1 MCRRSTIN
9 IIVFVAGLGACSP
22 ALAGGRVLSAT
33 LPPVIVKAAFDA
45 TENVLI
51 ISGRNFGESR
61 PTVLLADEALEVKRF
76 SPHEV
81 SATLPR
87 GLTHATYGIT
97 VITNH
102 PRTRAASGPFS
113 VTLPGAGRK

>member
-1 MCRRSTIN
+1 MYRRSTIN
-9 IIVFVAGLGACSP
+9 IILLVASLGAGSL
-22 ALAGGRVLSAT
+22 ALAGGRVLPAN
-33 LPPVIVKAAFDA
+33 LPPVIVKAAVDV

-61 PTVLLADEALEVKRF
+61 PTVLLAEDVLEVKRF
-76 SPHEV
+76 SSHEV
-81 SATLPR
+81 VATLPR
-87 GLTHATYGIT
+87 GLAHATYGIT

-113 VTLPGAGRK
+113 VTLSGAGRK